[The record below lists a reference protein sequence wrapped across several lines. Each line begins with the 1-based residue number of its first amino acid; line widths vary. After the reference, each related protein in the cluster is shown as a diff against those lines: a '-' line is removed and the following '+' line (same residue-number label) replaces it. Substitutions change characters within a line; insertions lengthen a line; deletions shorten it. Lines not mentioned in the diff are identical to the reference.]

1 MEQMIG
7 NENYAN
13 TSQAIEHEYNERQS
27 LINKYNLK
35 HGCKIC
41 QYYMH
46 DGKMLYLITQ
56 NSMWNRKHYPYLM
69 CKCKRGAF
77 FKTNK
82 ACKLIK

>member
-1 MEQMIG
+1 MIG

-13 TSQAIEHEYNERQS
+13 ISQSIKNEYNERQY

-35 HGCKIC
+35 HGCQIY

-56 NSMWNRKHYPYLM
+56 NSMWNRKHYLYLI
-69 CKCKRGAF
+69 CKCKRGALK
-77 FKTNK
+77 KTKN
-82 ACKLIK
+82 I